1 MTRLSTRTRRTIW
14 AAITVALAAA
24 IAYLTLVPRPPSP
37 VQFPHVDKLY
47 HALAFAALV
56 FPTTILRPRWW
67 GRMAVLAIGYGAL
80 IELVQ
85 PLFGRDAE
93 WLDLVFDGLGVA
105 VGTLAGVLLLRLVRP
120 SARA

>member
-120 SARA
+120 RARA

>member
-105 VGTLAGVLLLRLVRP
+105 VGTLSGVLLLRLVRP
-120 SARA
+120 RARA

>member
-1 MTRLSTRTRRTIW
+1 LTRLSTRTRRTIW

>member
-1 MTRLSTRTRRTIW
+1 LTRLSTRTRRTIW

-120 SARA
+120 RARA